1 MVLSII
7 VGIILLLP
15 GLCSLGAIVILTG
28 MGGGGGSGSKLFL
41 LWLFCFAVSAG
52 GIWLI
57 LAVRKNPA

>member
-1 MVLSII
+1 MVLLII

-15 GLCSLGAIVILTG
+15 GLCSLAAMLILTG
-28 MGGGGGSGSKLFL
+28 MGGGGSHVFL

-57 LAVRKNPA
+57 RFAVRKNPV